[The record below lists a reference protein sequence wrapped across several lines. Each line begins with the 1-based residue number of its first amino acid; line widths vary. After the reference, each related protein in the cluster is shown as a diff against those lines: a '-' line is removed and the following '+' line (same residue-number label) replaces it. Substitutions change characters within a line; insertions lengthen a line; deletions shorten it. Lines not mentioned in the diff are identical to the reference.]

1 MQPTPQL
8 APTNQIAPPRLLA
21 GQTMAAAQSK
31 TLPNAT
37 NFLEQLATALAACVA
52 TAKPAAAGGAALL
65 TPAGPVA
72 AAEPAAAQVA
82 TDQGAQQIAPVQTA
96 PVQGVPDPVQTTP
109 VPAVGTLPL
118 PPSTVVNQQQP
129 DGVAQRARPP
139 HTDRRESKSAT
150 TATTTEDAT
159 GTDQSVAIAIQPLP
173 LALPVPVD
181 AMLPAQ
187 QGPGNATATGDAET
201 TPAIAAKAVDH
212 VPGAKQTIVDAA
224 PSDVQPAGTHA
235 PHRADLLPAS
245 TQPGSDQL
253 DTSQSTTTQA
263 TTPSATQLP
272 LHPLSRDTATAPAPA
287 SASAAPASATNA
299 HVASPAAQVAP
310 ALVAIGHAP
319 DGAQRLT
326 MRLAPPELGQVQ
338 IRIDRPPDAPA
349 RVEITVEKTE
359 TLTLLLRDQPQLLHA
374 LDQAGVRP
382 EGRSVTFHIVAPEPP
397 PRMDATSVPSPSG
410 ATSNGLAGEY
420 SQSAS
425 RQGGQSP
432 QQQQTAA
439 DGSDE
444 AAQSDAA
451 PPAWARWSRAG
462 LDITA

>member
-1 MQPTPQL
+1 MQPAPQL
-8 APTNQIAPPRLLA
+8 AATNQTAPPRLLS
-21 GQTMAAAQSK
+21 GQPMAAAQPRA
-31 TLPNAT
+31 LPNAT
-37 NFLEQLATALAACVA
+37 GFFEQLATALAACVA
-52 TAKPAAAGGAALL
+52 TAKPAAAGGAAQL
-65 TPAGPVA
+65 TPPGPVA
-72 AAEPAAAQVA
+72 AAQDEAE
-82 TDQGAQQIAPVQTA
+82 QGAKQIAPVQGA
-96 PVQGVPDPVQTTP
+96 PVQAVPDPLQAAQ

-118 PPSTVVNQQQP
+118 PPPTVVTQQQP
-129 DGVAQRARPP
+129 DGVAQRARPT
-139 HTDRRESKSAT
+139 HMDRRESKGT
-150 TATTTEDAT
+150 PTATTTEDAAE
-159 GTDQSVAIAIQPLP
+159 TDQPVAIATQLLP

-187 QGPGNATATGDAET
+187 QGTGNATAASDAEA
-201 TPAIAAKAVDH
+201 TPAIAAQAVGH
-212 VPGAKQTIVDAA
+212 VPGAKPTIIDAA
-224 PSDVQPAGTHA
+224 SSGVQPAGTHPP
-235 PHRADLLPAS
+235 PHRTDLLPAS
-245 TQPGSDQL
+245 TQSGSDQP

-263 TTPSATQLP
+263 TTPSATPQA
-272 LHPLSRDTATAPAPA
+272 LHPLPGDSATAPAA
-287 SASAAPASATNA
+287 TSTSAAPVSVPNA

-310 ALVAIGHAP
+310 ALVAMGHAP

-349 RVEITVEKTE
+349 RVEITVERTE

-374 LDQAGVRP
+374 LDQAGVPP

-397 PRMDATSVPSPSG
+397 TRMDATSVPSPSG
-410 ATSNGLAGEY
+410 AASNGLAGEY

-425 RQGGQSP
+425 RQGGQSSP

-444 AAQSDAA
+444 AVQADAT
-451 PPAWARWSRAG
+451 PPPWARWARAG